1 MNIYK
6 KIKAIIP
13 KSEVNKIYLLFFG
26 IVVSSVVETIG
37 VGIILPFISLIN
49 DPVIFQDYPTIMNIF
64 LVNNITDHN
73 DMIVICALLILV
85 ILVSKNVYLFYFLKY
100 QMKFIHES
108 AAKCSVN
115 LLKKY
120 FSADY
125 LYHLQTNSSVMLRNM
140 KSETTIVFSNVI
152 MPLTTLITE
161 ILMMILVI
169 SLLIYVEPTITILG
183 VTLIGGVSIL
193 FYKSI
198 KVKNK
203 RYGELRILHEKET
216 FKWINHSLGGI
227 KDIKLLGK
235 ESYFI
240 KYVDYHYAKLARIN
254 VFEYLISQAP
264 RLFLE
269 SLIVVGV
276 MIMIIFLIL
285 NKNSS
290 TDEILPTVALFA
302 VASFRLMPAANRIL
316 GSFIALKFAIPS
328 VDVIYNNYI
337 ELDTKYNSIL
347 PSSVLNYLDLSD
359 GIQLRNITYRYPQVT
374 DYALENISLDIPRN
388 KSIGIMGASGSGK
401 STLLN
406 ILLGFIRPTSGT
418 IVVDSIE
425 IFENISTWQR
435 MLGFVPQDIFLI
447 DDSIKKNIAYGTM
460 EKDIDESRLWNAL
473 ELAQLDIFVKS
484 LPDGLDTYAGENGMR
499 ISGGQRQRIGIAR
512 ALYHNPEIL
521 IFDEATSALDNET
534 EQEITKSIENLSH
547 KKTIIIVAH
556 RLSTLAKCDLVYK
569 LDKGNIQETS
579 L

>member
-1 MNIYK
+1 MNLYK

-26 IVVSSVVETIG
+26 VVVSSAIETIG

-49 DPVIFQDYPTIMNIF
+49 DPLIFQDYPTIMNLF
-64 LVNNITDHN
+64 LLNNITDHN
-73 DMIVICALLILV
+73 DMIVISAILILF
-85 ILVSKNVYLFYFLKY
+85 ILVSKNIYLFYFLKF

-108 AAKCSVN
+108 SAKCSVN
-115 LLKKY
+115 LLRKY
-120 FSADY
+120 LSVDY

-140 KSETTIVFSNVI
+140 KSETSIIFSNVI

-161 ILMMILVI
+161 ILLMILVI
-169 SLLIYVEPTITILG
+169 SLLVFVEPTITILG
-183 VTLIGGVSIL
+183 MTLIGGVSIL

-198 KVKNK
+198 KVKNN
-203 RYGELRILHEKET
+203 RYGELRIIHEKET

-290 TDEILPTVALFA
+290 TDAILPTLALFA
-302 VASFRLMPAANRIL
+302 VSAFRLMPATNRIL

-337 ELDTKYNSIL
+337 ELNTKYNSIL

-359 GIQLRNITYRYPQVT
+359 GIQLRNISFRYPQVT

-406 ILLGFIRPTSGT
+406 ILLGFIKPTSGT
-418 IVVDSIE
+418 IVVDSNE

-435 MLGFVPQDIFLI
+435 MLGFVPQEIFLI

-460 EKDIDESRLWNAL
+460 EEDIDESRLWNAL